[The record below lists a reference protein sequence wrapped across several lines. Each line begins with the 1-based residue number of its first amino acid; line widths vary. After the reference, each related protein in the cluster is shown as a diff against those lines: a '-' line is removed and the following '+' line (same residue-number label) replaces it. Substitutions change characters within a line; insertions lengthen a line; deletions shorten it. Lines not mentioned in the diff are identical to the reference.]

1 MGNDQVSVW
10 QETTGAVRR
19 AMDEDRPSLPQA
31 ASSKGAASEELRP
44 ADDFEFISILTPCLQ
59 LVVPVGMGEDDRD
72 TWFEAARLALIDVP
86 ADLLRRGAR
95 AALISADHHSKIVP
109 AIMREIA
116 DSLKARRNVGAAEA
130 AIWHGA
136 ENQRAALPAPG
147 GERATKDELDRI
159 CKQYGVGRYA
169 SDHVGSPHR
178 PSAVAAS
185 ADPGRPCRAP
195 SAEDYKRLFG
205 IDPAA
210 EQAKGAAMHAD
221 SQEAA

>member
-19 AMDEDRPSLPQA
+19 AMDGDRPSLPQA

-44 ADDFEFISILTPCLQ
+44 ADDVEFITILTPCLQ
-59 LVVPVGMGEDDRD
+59 LVAPVGMGEGDRD
-72 TWFEAARLALIDVP
+72 TWFEAARLALIDIP

-95 AALISADHHSKIVP
+95 AALTSADHPSKIVP

-116 DSLKARRNVGAAEA
+116 DSLKARRNVGAAEV
-130 AIWHGA
+130 AIWEGA
-136 ENQRAALPAPG
+136 DNRPTALPAPG
-147 GERATKDELDRI
+147 GERATKDELDSI

-169 SDHVGSPHR
+169 SDHVASPLR
-178 PSAVAAS
+178 PSAIAAS
-185 ADPGRPCRAP
+185 ADPGRPCRPP

-205 IDPAA
+205 IDPAV
-210 EQAKGAAMHAD
+210 EQAEGAAMQAD
-221 SQEAA
+221 RQEAA